1 MASIILIHLVLA
13 FSMDSCII
21 SLINL
26 GEYMITLN
34 EKLVTVAT
42 LLMDADDE
50 LQNQLGDTEECFEL
64 HCAIQNIVDELY
76 QLKLK

>member
-1 MASIILIHLVLA
+1 
-13 FSMDSCII
+13 
-21 SLINL
+21 
-26 GEYMITLN
+26 MIKLDD
-34 EKLVTVAT
+34 KLVTVAT

-50 LQNQLGDTEECFEL
+50 LQKVLGASDQCFEL